1 MTTLG
6 ALCAAVVA
14 AGPAGQ
20 EPGKPGGLYVKL
32 SGAVLQQ
39 QDSDLAS
46 VGGIPLNAT
55 LEFDSGFGVHGAV
68 GYTWSGESPV
78 SVSLELEYSFRTADH
93 ETLSAPPLFIPAA
106 GTNESHSLTLN
117 GLASVEIAG
126 GFGLYGGAGIGVT
139 RTLSDLVLDLG
150 GGLMLPFPGDEDVT
164 ISWQVMG
171 GVQYAIGRHI
181 VVFGGVRYFDAGDV
195 QFETF
200 GSENKSISVEI
211 GLRVYF

>member
-1 MTTLG
+1 VTTLG

-78 SVSLELEYSFRTADH
+78 SVSLELEYSFRTANH
-93 ETLSAPPLFIPAA
+93 ETLIAPPLFIPAT
-106 GTNESHSLTLN
+106 GTNESHSLMLN
-117 GLASVEIAG
+117 ALASVEIAG
-126 GFGLYGGAGIGVT
+126 SKVISSIARACTWSAVGSASGRSPGMPNDSSMRLVIPVSSSVPAGHPA
-139 RTLSDLVLDLG
+139 RSR
-150 GGLMLPFPGDEDVT
+150 PAQ
-164 ISWQVMG
+164 IS
-171 GVQYAIGRHI
+171 A
-181 VVFGGVRYFDAGDV
+181 
-195 QFETF
+195 
-200 GSENKSISVEI
+200 
-211 GLRVYF
+211 